1 MDFPD
6 FHTHELKINLF
17 FLELIAQSQILCY
30 STRKQSRLGEQGY
43 NHTCFVGWKLLL
55 YMAPGQEVGTR
66 ALFFSPSD
74 CFAITLEHLVEKLYS
89 LLTLTGKQI
98 TL

>member
-1 MDFPD
+1 MLQY
-6 FHTHELKINLF
+6 EKA
-17 FLELIAQSQILCY
+17 EQV
-30 STRKQSRLGEQGY
+30 GEQGY
-43 NHTCFVGWKLLL
+43 NRTCFVGWKL

-98 TL
+98 ALYN